1 MIHWK
6 LYPFLASKGVL
17 GNITASK
24 RELKGCLF
32 SEKKTSVFQCTIV
45 CTGILHSTH
54 RLGCDL
60 VSRRWKVCVPGAP
73 QHGGSGPA
81 LLRVFSRMM
90 RVFVL
95 EWECLLLSTEIA
107 NVIASK
113 LCATSAFQ
121 TSLSLSFNVAEFC
134 MNRTSL
140 GTGQIR
146 RIFFQIFYI
155 NRKMTMLAML
165 SFKKMI
171 KCVTLGDMSCFYTR

>member
-32 SEKKTSVFQCTIV
+32 SEKKNQSSSAQLCVQVYCIQPTVWVVIWSLEGGRCVFQE
-45 CTGILHSTH
+45 LHST
-54 RLGCDL
+54 
-60 VSRRWKVCVPGAP
+60 VAQV
-73 QHGGSGPA
+73 
-81 LLRVFSRMM
+81 LLSCVFSPEWC
-90 RVFVL
+90 VCVL

-155 NRKMTMLAML
+155 NRKMTTLAML